1 MKNLQVWAVIALWA
15 VAAGS
20 SLAAG
25 ETTLEVYSPGWGRM
39 EVPVT
44 WLDNEP
50 VAVDKSYAEEHPD
63 TVGLQAVAVDNR
75 ANISENRRRIVAL
88 EDCVDVL
95 EGAVSSNQPPAQSQG
110 GDNQPATAP
119 AGSEVSNMLTIGMFA
134 GTLGALG
141 LLGVL
146 VWIAVLLGRRDEN
159 YGLSTLAQA
168 LNVGEGEIR
177 GSATAPDGRS
187 VAFRVSG
194 INAEARAATIAAQ
207 SGGGAAPAQP
217 APTPTPAPQ
226 PPPGTPAQRAMIR
239 AMLGNAGAAQTD
251 NNVDIV
257 VLVAANQVPP
267 TDLSDP
273 AAINGLI
280 GLLLG
285 QNLLR

>member
-1 MKNLQVWAVIALWA
+1 MKDLQVWAVIALWA

-25 ETTLEVYSPGWGRM
+25 ETTEVYSPGWGRM

-63 TVGLQAVAVDNR
+63 TVGLQAVAADIRNTVSDHESR
-75 ANISENRRRIVAL
+75 IDRLEN
-88 EDCVDVL
+88 
-95 EGAVSSNQPPAQSQG
+95 PAQSQG

-119 AGSEVSNMLTIGMFA
+119 AGSEVSNMLTVEMFA
-134 GTLGALG
+134 VTLGALG

-168 LNVGEGEIR
+168 LNMGEGEVR

-194 INAEARAATIAAQ
+194 VNAQAQATAAA
-207 SGGGAAPAQP
+207 GLNPPVPAPA
-217 APTPTPAPQ
+217 PAPQ
-226 PPPGTPAQRAMIR
+226 PAAQGATPAQ
-239 AMLGNAGAAQTD
+239 
-251 NNVDIV
+251 
-257 VLVAANQVPP
+257 VA
-267 TDLSDP
+267 
-273 AAINGLI
+273 AAINALQGVGNGPTAANVAVVIAQGLAQGI
-280 GLLLG
+280 DFANQGAIQTLV
-285 QNLLR
+285 QNLVAQGLVT